1 MTKSSQFIKKKKG
14 AKAPVH
20 TGNANESSRIRVVQ
34 LLENFRDSID
44 RAYTFDSSMSSF
56 ERAMV
61 HQNCRKMGMVS
72 RSSGVGNKRSVTVY
86 KDKKKKKSDRLERKD
101 SAITFSEEAKRVL
114 FDLFTH
120 YPPGED
126 ELRKQKLNEPS
137 DSTPK
142 SRSRR
147 DTIFHRPIMDKAE
160 IAKKV
165 DMLTSRIR
173 NLPKLKK
180 ISEDKAKL
188 PIAAFQDVITSTIAT
203 HQVVLISGE
212 TGCGKTTQV
221 PQFLL
226 DYMWSSG
233 KACKIICTQPRRISA
248 MSVAERISHER
259 GEEIGETVGYKIRLD
274 TKGDRQSSILFC
286 TNGVMLRVLV
296 SKDRK
301 SVV

>member
-1 MTKSSQFIKKKKG
+1 MALG
-14 AKAPVH
+14 ASL
-20 TGNANESSRIRVVQ
+20 TCFQR
-34 LLENFRDSID
+34 
-44 RAYTFDSSMSSF
+44 
-56 ERAMV
+56 
-61 HQNCRKMGMVS
+61 GMIS
-72 RSSGVGNKRSVTVY
+72 HRVGNKRSVTVY

-180 ISEDKAKL
+180 VL
-188 PIAAFQDVITSTIAT
+188 PTRNWNSYLYFFMDYSIFLGSL
-203 HQVVLISGE
+203 QVGLSYICESVKSDLCF
-212 TGCGKTTQV
+212 CG
-221 PQFLL
+221 
-226 DYMWSSG
+226 
-233 KACKIICTQPRRISA
+233 
-248 MSVAERISHER
+248 
-259 GEEIGETVGYKIRLD
+259 
-274 TKGDRQSSILFC
+274 
-286 TNGVMLRVLV
+286 
-296 SKDRK
+296 
-301 SVV
+301 